1 MIKHVGKYGD
11 KKIVILYRQVPNE
24 DHMCLVAYSD
34 LLPRLL
40 HDSIMKVLESP
51 EGQAAK
57 DFADVLFRNL
67 MSDGRNI
74 LEVLHK
80 EGFIKKVQ
88 TANVLVTPTP
98 SSSIRLDEL
107 NKILNE
113 MAQGEEAVKRL
124 AEMDKNSG
132 ITGKKKDN
140 STPRRAKVEPAQ
152 PVVKAASQSTS
163 TASSAALDSALSDR
177 DLALQRLEQ
186 AERMQRSAT
195 QLLEESQRLLE
206 EARTLDPSLIKNA
219 EPAKTA
225 KAKKTTSTKRQA
237 A

>member
-11 KKIVILYRQVPNE
+11 KKVVIIYRQVPGE

-57 DFADVLFRNL
+57 ELADVLFRNL
-67 MSDGRNI
+67 MADGRNI

-80 EGFIKKVQ
+80 EGHIKKVQ

-98 SSSIRLDEL
+98 SSSVRLDEL

-132 ITGKKKDN
+132 LTGRKKDN
-140 STPRRAKVEPAQ
+140 TPPKVAKTE
-152 PVVKAASQSTS
+152 KAAPVQQLPEIPTGS
-163 TASSAALDSALSDR
+163 LDSALSDR
-177 DLALQRLEQ
+177 DLAVQRLAQ
-186 AERMQRSAT
+186 AEKMQAT
-195 QLLEESQRLLE
+195 ASQLLQESQRLLQ
-206 EARTLDPSLIKNA
+206 EARELDPTLIKNA
-219 EPAKTA
+219 KPTTKKAKTA
-225 KAKKTTSTKRQA
+225 KRQEV
-237 A
+237 